1 MCGFCCTLGSYSVEL
16 PAPCRRASSA
26 IAHSNSPVGFVE
38 LTDRLAQR
46 GFGALHISRQLIR
59 CGTSIGANAEEAQE
73 GQTKADFIAKMCISR
88 KEARETIWWLRL
100 AIATRK
106 VTAEEVNW
114 ELSEANQL
122 LAMIKAA
129 VRTARSSQ
137 ARGVANVILLAL
149 GSLLLALSSSL
160 SALSVASS
168 LDAQIFDRET
178 PLRPRRSVGRVDD
191 EQ

>member
-1 MCGFCCTLGSYSVEL
+1 M
-16 PAPCRRASSA
+16 PPCIICDRAFEFARR
-26 IAHSNSPVGFVE
+26 IIE

-46 GFGALHISRQLIR
+46 GFGALHIARQLIR

-88 KEARETIWWLRL
+88 KEARETVWWLRL

-122 LAMIKAA
+122 LAMTKAA

-137 ARGVANVILLAL
+137 SRGVANA
-149 GSLLLALSSSL
+149 
-160 SALSVASS
+160 
-168 LDAQIFDRET
+168 
-178 PLRPRRSVGRVDD
+178 
-191 EQ
+191 

>member
-1 MCGFCCTLGSYSVEL
+1 M
-16 PAPCRRASSA
+16 PPCIICDRAFEFARR
-26 IAHSNSPVGFVE
+26 IIE

-46 GFGALHISRQLIR
+46 GFGALHIATQLIR

-88 KEARETIWWLRL
+88 KEARETVWWLRL

-114 ELSEANQL
+114 ELNEANQL
-122 LAMIKAA
+122 LAMTKAA

-137 ARGVANVILLAL
+137 SRGVANA
-149 GSLLLALSSSL
+149 
-160 SALSVASS
+160 
-168 LDAQIFDRET
+168 
-178 PLRPRRSVGRVDD
+178 
-191 EQ
+191 

>member
-1 MCGFCCTLGSYSVEL
+1 MPPCHICDRSFEFARRIIEL
-16 PAPCRRASSA
+16 S
-26 IAHSNSPVGFVE
+26 E
-38 LTDRLAQR
+38 RLAQR
-46 GFGALHISRQLIR
+46 GFGALHIARQLVR

-137 ARGVANVILLAL
+137 VRGIANVILIAL
-149 GSLLLALSSSL
+149 CSLLLAFSS
-160 SALSVASS
+160 
-168 LDAQIFDRET
+168 
-178 PLRPRRSVGRVDD
+178 
-191 EQ
+191 